1 MGINNAHFWPKKWNG
16 NYLGCLRRLL
26 LVDVMPGELAAVW
39 IHEVSFPRMQP
50 PCWRRW
56 KKGWGDLEGPLVTLR
71 HCWMSPCL
79 SLFILVV
86 LWDNECLSD
95 FKQRFSYLHLKV
107 WPVLRCLLLRPALRI
122 MSNIWKA
129 PRKCLSFV
137 NTWLLYNNCRADI
150 CCRC

>member
-1 MGINNAHFWPKKWNG
+1 MHTSGQRNGTGITWAV
-16 NYLGCLRRLL
+16 YVGCSWWTWCLESWQ
-26 LVDVMPGELAAVW
+26 PSW

-56 KKGWGDLEGPLVTLR
+56 KKGWGDLKGPLVTLR
-71 HCWMSPCL
+71 NCWMSPCL